1 MRLYHNLASLDLF
14 RNYKKNLVGQS
25 HSLERISSGAKVNSA
40 KEDPNAIGRSELFR
54 IQIRGADAAAKNVQ
68 DGVSMMQTV
77 DGALNSVSDA
87 LVRIKELAVQSG
99 SGGMNDTD
107 KKAVQDE
114 IDQLKKHINEI
125 SDTTEFNGL
134 KLLKSDYVT
143 DNSKPYMQTMLSGAN
158 VGDDIEIPLYNLTTD
173 FLKDDK
179 GNKLAD
185 LDVTDSSMLPTNL
198 NVIDSSINEVLSIR
212 SKYGA
217 LQNRFETAAD
227 SLSKNSEVLQR
238 ADSQLRDTDIAQE
251 MIQFSKN
258 GILVQSSTALMA
270 QTNKFPQDVLN
281 ILSRVK

>member
-14 RNYKKNLVGQS
+14 RNYKKDLVGQS
-25 HSLERISSGAKVNSA
+25 NSLQRISSGSKVNSA
-40 KEDPNAIGRSELFR
+40 KEDPNAIGRSELLR

-77 DGALNSVSDA
+77 DGALSSVSDA
-87 LVRIKELAVQSG
+87 LARMKELTVQAGSG
-99 SGGMNDTD
+99 SLND
-107 KKAVQDE
+107 QDRKTIQGE
-114 IDQLKKHINEI
+114 INQLKDHINEI
-125 SDTTEFNGL
+125 GSNTEFNGL
-134 KLLKSDYVT
+134 KLLKNDFVT
-143 DNSKPYMQTMLSGAN
+143 DNSKPYMQPMLAGSN
-158 VGDDIEIPLYNLTTD
+158 VGDNIDIPMYNIGTD
-173 FLKDDK
+173 LLKDDN
-179 GNKLAD
+179 GNTLKD
-185 LDVTDSSMLPTNL
+185 LDVTDPNNIDTSLR
-198 NVIDSSINEVLSIR
+198 VIDSSINEVLSMR

-217 LQNRFETAAD
+217 LQNRFESTAD

-251 MIQFSKN
+251 MMEFSKN

>member
-14 RNYKKNLVGQS
+14 RNYKKDLVGQS
-25 HSLERISSGAKVNSA
+25 NSLQRISSGSKVNSA
-40 KEDPNAIGRSELFR
+40 KEDPNAIGRSELLR

-77 DGALNSVSDA
+77 DGALNSVGDA
-87 LVRIKELAVQSG
+87 LTRMKELTVQAGSG
-99 SGGMNDTD
+99 SVND
-107 KKAVQDE
+107 QDRKTIQAE
-114 IDQLKKHINEI
+114 IDQLKDHINEI
-125 SDTTEFNGL
+125 GSNTEFNGL
-134 KLLKSDYVT
+134 KLLKNDFVT
-143 DNSKPYMQTMLSGAN
+143 DNSKPYMQSMLAGAN
-158 VGDDIEIPLYNLTTD
+158 VGDNIDIPMYNIGTD
-173 FLKDDK
+173 LLKDDK
-179 GNKLAD
+179 GNALKD
-185 LDVTDSSMLPTNL
+185 LDVTDPSKIDNSLQ
-198 NVIDSSINEVLSIR
+198 VIDSSINQVLSMR

-251 MIQFSKN
+251 MMEFSKN